1 MRTVRAALV
10 LSLAAAALGVAPSA
24 QADPGHVVT
33 DVRLSRAGVAVS
45 SLNTVPVTVEVD
57 AKFPGGS
64 EGEGLHAIFDRV
76 GGTGHLNSLL
86 SAKLTRYAGTTAD
99 GKWRGVV
106 RVPSTA
112 NGSLQV
118 KRVITS
124 SELRRD
130 EWDPA
135 EVVNGPKLTV
145 TGTNQPRI
153 TSRHLYSPSPVS
165 KPYTIRW
172 SLIND
177 QTGKPYGS
185 RIKVNLNQDY
195 SCTYGG
201 GQVFLTDTAG
211 YLTHTYPAE
220 SGTVPLT
227 CLTIAGDP
235 LPIAYGYASTKRIP
249 GVSATPART
258 SAPVGTKVAVK
269 GIVTAGPETCPVH
282 LQRLYGASQWRTVNT
297 SQVRY
302 GHGFTLTAQP
312 AYKGNIP
319 YRVLFPACYG
329 LVTATSKSFTIRGL

>member
-1 MRTVRAALV
+1 MKIVRAVLV
-10 LSLAAAALGVAPSA
+10 ASLAGAALGVAPA
-24 QADPGHVVT
+24 AHAEPGDVVT
-33 DVRLSRAGVAVS
+33 DVRLSRTSVAVS

-57 AKFPGGS
+57 AKFPGEE

-76 GGTGHLNSLL
+76 GGSGQLNRVL
-86 SAKLTRYAGTTAD
+86 SAKLTRYEGTTAN

-106 RVPSTA
+106 RVPSTV
-112 NGSLQV
+112 NGTLQV
-118 KRVITS
+118 KYVITS
-124 SELRRD
+124 GELPFD

-135 EVVNGPKLTV
+135 TVVNGPKLTV

-153 TSRHLYSPSPVS
+153 TSRHLNSPSPVS

-172 SLIND
+172 SVING

-185 RIKVNLNQDY
+185 RIKVNLAQDT
-195 SCTYGG
+195 SCGWPG
-201 GQVFLTDTAG
+201 KVFLTDTAG

-227 CLTIAGDP
+227 CLTIPGDP
-235 LPIAYGYASTKRIP
+235 FAIAHGYASTKRIP

-269 GIVTAGPETCPVH
+269 GIVTAGPETCNVH

-297 SQVRY
+297 SQIRY

-329 LVTATSKSFTIRGL
+329 LVTATSKSFTIRGT